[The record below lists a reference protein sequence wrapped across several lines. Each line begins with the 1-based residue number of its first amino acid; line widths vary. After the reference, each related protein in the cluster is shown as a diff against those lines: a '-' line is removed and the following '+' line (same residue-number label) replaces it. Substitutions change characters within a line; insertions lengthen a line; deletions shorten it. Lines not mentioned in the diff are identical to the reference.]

1 MEIIAH
7 RGIHK
12 NKSEEN
18 TIGAFN
24 RAVLLKCEMLELDCR
39 LTQDRELVVSHDP
52 YFTLSDNTR
61 VYIQQ
66 NTLKDLQNK
75 VGAVIPLEFV
85 LGIFT
90 GAIKINVELKDKG
103 CALVLCKLLEK
114 FSAERNWSLKFMKKN
129 LVVSSFVLEEL
140 VEFKSS
146 YPYVG
151 AGLLRDWGTQGKF
164 ETKTAIYESLKKYGF
179 EAVHLSVARAT
190 KRTVK
195 YFKNL
200 GFKVRV
206 YMVNDL
212 KTFKKYKERGV
223 DGVFTDKVE
232 EFLKA

>member
-24 RAVLLKCEMLELDCR
+24 RAMFLNCEMLELDCR
-39 LTQDRELVVSHDP
+39 LTKDWELIVNHDP
-52 YFTLSDNTR
+52 YFTLSDKTK
-61 VYIQQ
+61 VYIWQ
-66 NTLKDLQNK
+66 NTLKDLHTK
-75 VGAVIPLEFV
+75 VGAVISLEFV
-85 LGIFT
+85 LRVFT
-90 GAIKINVELKDKG
+90 GAIKINVELKDRG
-103 CALVLCKLLEK
+103 CALVLCKILGKLT
-114 FSAERNWSLKFMKKN
+114 AERNWSAEFLKEN
-129 LVVSSFVLEEL
+129 LIVSSFVLEEL
-140 VEFKSS
+140 VEFKNS

-151 AGLLRDWGTQGKF
+151 AGLLRDWGAQGKF
-164 ETKTAIYESLKKYGF
+164 ETKTAIYESLEKYGF

-190 KRTVK
+190 KRTVE

-206 YMVNDL
+206 CTVNDL